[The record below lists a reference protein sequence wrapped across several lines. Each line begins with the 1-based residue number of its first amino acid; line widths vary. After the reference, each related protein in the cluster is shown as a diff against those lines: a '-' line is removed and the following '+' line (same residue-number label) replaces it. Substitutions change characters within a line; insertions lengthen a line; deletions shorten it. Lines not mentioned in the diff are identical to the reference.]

1 LRLFMALVITLT
13 LSSGVKAQSTSDVVG
28 TWTCPNFTVTIRA
41 ERSGYLLHATPTP
54 NRGLREY
61 NLFGRFNDGR
71 MEHTNSQI
79 ESISYVSST
88 KQLIFDGETCTR

>member
-1 LRLFMALVITLT
+1 MKLFLALGMTLI
-13 LSSGVKAQSTSDVVG
+13 LSGEVKAQSTGDVVG
-28 TWTCPNFTVTIRA
+28 TWSCPNFTLTIRA
-41 ERSGYLLHATPTP
+41 EGSGYLLHATPTP

-88 KQLIFDGETCTR
+88 KQLIFDGESCTG

>member
-1 LRLFMALVITLT
+1 MALVITLT

-28 TWTCPNFTVTIRA
+28 TWTCPNFIVTA
-41 ERSGYLLHATPTP
+41 EGSGYLLHATPTP

-88 KQLIFDGETCTR
+88 KQLIFDGESCTG